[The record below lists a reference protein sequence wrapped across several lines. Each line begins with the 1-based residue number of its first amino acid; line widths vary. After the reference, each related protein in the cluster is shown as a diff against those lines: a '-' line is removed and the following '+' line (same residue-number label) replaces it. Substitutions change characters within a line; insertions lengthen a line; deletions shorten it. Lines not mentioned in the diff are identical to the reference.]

1 MQNKFILLNTAGCR
15 QFAEMRRAMPDSIES
30 AWTVLRSRLE
40 TRSRELYDEV
50 RIYPRPIARCDEQ
63 LTRAIEQ
70 RDAAFRC
77 LRRAKDLDELRA
89 TLAREAWLT
98 AVSDFVASLEPTGD
112 EAITAARREMVAA
125 LGR

>member
-1 MQNKFILLNTAGCR
+1 
-15 QFAEMRRAMPDSIES
+15 MPDSMDA
-30 AWTVLRSRLE
+30 AWAALQSCLQA
-40 TRSRELYDEV
+40 RSRELYEEV

-98 AVSDFVASLEPTGD
+98 AVSDFVANLEPTGD
-112 EAITAARREMVAA
+112 EAIAAARREMVAA